1 MVYAATNDELLS
13 KILKEAD
20 QIEQK
25 KKTSL
30 ISPKNASSLDLINIS
45 HTSNRTNPNHA
56 SMH

>member
-30 ISPKNASSLDLINIS
+30 ISPKNASSLDFTNIS